1 MKKVILMK
9 KFKHDFIN
17 NYEGFGAFGLDRQ
30 TDEETI
36 MYTLQKF
43 SDDDF
48 MKLLVP
54 KLSSEEME
62 NIYLLI
68 LELIK
73 KHLTEDEYHNIY
85 LKDEHH

>member
-1 MKKVILMK
+1 MK
-9 KFKHDFIN
+9 KFKHDFIH
-17 NYEGFGAFGLDRQ
+17 NYEGFGAFGLSREA
-30 TDEETI
+30 DEETI

-48 MKLLVP
+48 MKLLIP
-54 KLSSEEME
+54 KLSQDEME
-62 NIYLLI
+62 KIYYLT

-73 KHLTEDEYHNIY
+73 KHLTEDEYHNVY

>member
-1 MKKVILMK
+1 MK
-9 KFKHDFIN
+9 KFKHDFIHA
-17 NYEGFGAFGLDRQ
+17 YDGLGAFGMDRN

-43 SDDDF
+43 SDDNF
-48 MKLLVP
+48 MKLLIP
-54 KLSSEEME
+54 KLSQDEME
-62 NIYLLI
+62 QIYYMT

-85 LKDEHH
+85 LKDDHH

>member
-1 MKKVILMK
+1 MK